1 MRSGS
6 ASQMFAAGALAMLW
20 IGMAAPEDA
29 VAGECRP
36 DSRST
41 TERGRA
47 CRPCSGPN
55 RPRRHREPRR
65 TRSLKWNRDNLALT
79 PKPEP
84 VVASDEPHGFSFL
97 IEFAFDS
104 TEILPESQPYLDL
117 VGNLLTSDEAKG
129 RSIDIVGHADARGPA
144 NYNQKLSQA
153 RAEAVRSYLSAWYGV
168 PSEQLLV
175 AGRGEEQPLPGTNP
189 DDPENRR
196 VEFLAVRAADAMM

>member
-20 IGMAAPEDA
+20 IGLAAPEDA
-29 VAGECRP
+29 VAGDVALIQDRLPSVAELAGLLWP
-36 DSRST
+36 QQT
-41 TERGRA
+41 QA
-47 CRPCSGPN
+47 AP
-55 RPRRHREPRR
+55 EPRR

-84 VVASDEPHGFSFL
+84 AVASDEPHGFSFL

-168 PSEQLLV
+168 PRDQLLV
-175 AGRGEEQPLPGTNP
+175 AGRGEAQPLPGTDP
-189 DDPENRR
+189 DDPANRR
-196 VEFLAVRAADAMM
+196 VEFLAVQGADAMM